1 MAWVLEKFKRRDVV
15 KPEKGK
21 NTIVA
26 WNGNVISRK
35 GLNRKNLPYIFI
47 WIIYY
52 AWVVAFSTWWTA
64 SPLKE
69 HVFNI
74 ELRNIM
80 HSVNLI
86 SSAVF
91 IIFMQKEW
99 FVKTVRIGAV
109 LVISG
114 MALFIAVPAAPLRTV
129 FAVIIGI
136 SMGCVNIS
144 ILMPF
149 VFILNNTEKLYAA
162 VGANALIQIISFI
175 MEAQPDK
182 GLLKD
187 NDMWISL
194 AILVTGLASVLFF
207 KKDRIKPDRTEQEK
221 DPPAI
226 HGRIYLTLLFN
237 CIIAVF
243 CRGAGK
249 GVLNI
254 AALHTDIP
262 VSMWFYNGGLLG
274 CAIYFIVYAFVP
286 KAYIWLGNIT
296 FFCVA
301 MGLLCNAFSMQAPGL
316 IILFALL
323 LGIGS
328 TVGMINMYYIIGV
341 IGKKYN
347 SMRYLRLSI
356 LCVGICGGAV
366 GIAVGNLIGSADT
379 FHVSM
384 VASIVAIFFMM
395 LFMMISPIMAQGQY
409 EDDWGRDSQNTEID
423 RETSCMFQQ
432 YRMSKRETEV
442 CKLLLKGYTLRQI
455 SGILAI
461 SYSTV
466 NTYCTSAYRKLGI
479 NSRTELLLHF
489 KDYIK

>member
-1 MAWVLEKFKRRDVV
+1 MRHVIV
-15 KPEKGK
+15 KPVK
-21 NTIVA
+21 NKSTSVP
-26 WNGNVISRK
+26 WNSNVINRK
-35 GLNRKNLPYIFI
+35 GLSKKNLPYIFV

-69 HVFNI
+69 HIFNI

-80 HSVNLI
+80 HTVNLA

-91 IIFMQKEW
+91 ILFMRREW

-109 LVISG
+109 LVIVG
-114 MALFIAVPAAPLRTV
+114 MAAFIAVPVASLRTAA
-129 FAVIIGI
+129 AVIIGI

-149 VFILNNTEKLYAA
+149 VFALNNTEKLYAA

-175 MEAQPDK
+175 MEAQPDS
-182 GLLKD
+182 GFLED

-194 AILVTGLASVLFF
+194 IILVIGLAAVLFF
-207 KKDRIKPDRTEQEK
+207 KQDSIKMDK
-221 DPPAI
+221 I
-226 HGRIYLTLLFN
+226 GRRMDTPKLHNRVYLSLLFN
-237 CIIAVF
+237 CIIAIF

-274 CAIYFIVYAFVP
+274 CALYFILYAFVP

-301 MGLLCNAFSMQAPGL
+301 MGLLCNAFSMQIPGL
-316 IILFALL
+316 LISFALL

-356 LCVGICGGAV
+356 LCIGICGGAV
-366 GIAVGNLIGSADT
+366 GIAVGNLIDGADT

-384 VASIVAIFFMM
+384 AASVVSIFFMM
-395 LFMMISPIMAQGQY
+395 LFMMVSPIMAQARY
-409 EDDWGRDSQNTEID
+409 EEDWGKDSQNTEID
-423 RETSCMFQQ
+423 SGTSDMFQQ
-432 YRMSKRETEV
+432 YQMSKRETEV
-442 CKLLLKGYTLRQI
+442 CKLLLEGYTLRQV
-455 SGILAI
+455 SGILSI

-479 NSRTELLLHF
+479 NSRTELLILF
-489 KDYIK
+489 KNHTK